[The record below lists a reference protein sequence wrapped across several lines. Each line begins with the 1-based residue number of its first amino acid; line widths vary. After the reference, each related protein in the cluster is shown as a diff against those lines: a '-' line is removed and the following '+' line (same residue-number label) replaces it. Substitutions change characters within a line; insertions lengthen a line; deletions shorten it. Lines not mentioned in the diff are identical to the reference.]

1 MPEAGVPLLP
11 RDDLLTT
18 DEVERVA
25 RLFVAN
31 GVSKIR
37 LTGGEPTVRKDLL
50 EVVSK
55 LPCCSELSPRRT
67 DSSFS
72 ARLGRLPLTSLGMTS
87 NGIALKRKLPA
98 LVDAG
103 LTHLNIS
110 LDTLDPFKYE
120 LMTRRRGFSAVME
133 ALEVAQGLK
142 SKGLK
147 TKINMVVVK
156 GEPGEFEIC

>member
-1 MPEAGVPLLP
+1 
-11 RDDLLTT
+11 
-18 DEVERVA
+18 
-25 RLFVAN
+25 
-31 GVSKIR
+31 
-37 LTGGEPTVRKDLL
+37 
-50 EVVSK
+50 
-55 LPCCSELSPRRT
+55 
-67 DSSFS
+67 
-72 ARLGRLPLTSLGMTS
+72 MTS

-156 GEPGEFEIC
+156 GEQGRFELLCPVH